1 MSGGKR
7 RAKSIQRFAP
17 AMITSLSSLGDAIVC
32 FRGSGNALQSNVPLL
47 HQRQD
52 CLPDIWPEKNKGSNA
67 YMSASILL
75 EFLINH
81 HQIDQDEVIAELLSQ
96 LVPAF
101 TTEFIDVMP
110 DQGGIIPIS
119 VISDWLDR
127 NFPSSALSLHVVTG
141 QQADDDHFDWNDWP
155 NVTAIPFARYGFVCT
170 RTDKDKPVY
179 NIRQRIWL
187 RPGLQMDWDR
197 TELAR
202 LSLAANVVDEFLWTC
217 SAGKGIELQLK
228 GHIEGIYESFID
240 DFVRTMPVEGG
251 HIPVSVMRNWLF
263 RHSKTVLGE
272 TAC

>member
-81 HQIDQDEVIAELLSQ
+81 RQIGQDEVIAELLSQ

-110 DQGGIIPIS
+110 DISPSFVSRYPGPI
-119 VISDWLDR
+119 
-127 NFPSSALSLHVVTG
+127 
-141 QQADDDHFDWNDWP
+141 
-155 NVTAIPFARYGFVCT
+155 
-170 RTDKDKPVY
+170 
-179 NIRQRIWL
+179 
-187 RPGLQMDWDR
+187 
-197 TELAR
+197 
-202 LSLAANVVDEFLWTC
+202 
-217 SAGKGIELQLK
+217 
-228 GHIEGIYESFID
+228 
-240 DFVRTMPVEGG
+240 
-251 HIPVSVMRNWLF
+251 
-263 RHSKTVLGE
+263 RH
-272 TAC
+272 